1 MSWRSSSHCFVPHS
15 IAKTKGEGLVLESS
29 SGTQH
34 PWQNNQWNDERSW
47 FWGTLHQSF
56 TMCDFCYPTVRCR
69 GRQTADNDENRPL
82 QHWRCTCLQEDIR
95 QTQTTH
101 FRCAQQW
108 KTEAKP
114 EPAPEPKC
122 PRHEEKENVMVPTFQ
137 ITEAQTS
144 PSTLI
149 PILLDWISS
158 VEYTICVCNIP
169 LLSQVEITIC
179 RLAD

>member
-1 MSWRSSSHCFVPHS
+1 MSWRSSSQCFVPHS
-15 IAKTKGEGLVLESS
+15 IAKTKWEGLVLESS

-56 TMCDFCYPTVRCR
+56 TTCDFCYPTVRCR
-69 GRQTADNDENRPL
+69 GRRTADNDENRPL

-114 EPAPEPKC
+114 EPAPEPKR

-137 ITEAQTS
+137 ITGGSNITININS
-144 PSTLI
+144 NSSW
-149 PILLDWISS
+149 LDFFSS
-158 VEYTICVCNIP
+158 VH
-169 LLSQVEITIC
+169 LLCMQCTFYHSYH
-179 RLAD
+179 